1 MDAWG
6 PYGSYEGYV
15 RFFVPRI
22 GVEQTC
28 MALYGD
34 SYPQYVRGMA
44 RYCKDHGIEAGG
56 VYRTDSG
63 PLPKK
68 KHDPRRFYGG
78 LSYTICDQEGR
89 TR

>member
-1 MDAWG
+1 MDKWG
-6 PYGSYEGYV
+6 PYGSYDGYV
-15 RFFVPRI
+15 RYFVPRI

-44 RYCKDHGIEAGG
+44 RYCMEHGITGKT
-56 VYRTDSG
+56 YRAKSG
-63 PLPKK
+63 PVAKK
-68 KHDPRRFYGG
+68 EYDPRRFYGG
-78 LSYTICDQEGR
+78 LSYTIGDQEGR